1 MQRKLTKHNQAGF
14 SLIEMMIAVT
24 VMVLV
29 TSAVVSLMKSS
40 MIISTA
46 NYELTDAQQNLR
58 TAQEFIN
65 RDLMNAGDGLK
76 TISKIYVPNAFV
88 TSYLTLNPIVDTGMP
103 ANVRNLGILTSDN
116 QVPAGT
122 AVVGANP
129 ATTILSTSNPSPSPP
144 TLTDRQ
150 TILEV
155 DPQFIPIAP
164 SNVNGAGTLVTL
176 PGGTA
181 MTQFTVNEIY
191 YLSSA
196 TGGTFATI
204 TSINNGTRQ
213 LSFANGDPYG
223 LNLSGGTNLIKL
235 ISTNGTL
242 PTSLQRMRMIHY
254 YVNASKFLMRRVF
267 GAKCV
272 PAVACAGFQESII
285 AEHVLNVQFSYSL
298 NMTDSS
304 GNIVQPTGV
313 LSTPI
318 DRTNVRQV
326 EVMVTVE
333 TPHVLQSG
341 SRTQLSMST
350 STSVRNMQFRQAPN
364 PSPVP

>member
-46 NYELTDAQQNLR
+46 NYELTDAQQSLR
-58 TAQEFIN
+58 TSQEYIN

-88 TSYLTLNPIVDTGMP
+88 TSYITLNPIADAGLP

-129 ATTILSTSNPSPSPP
+129 ATTILSTPN
-144 TLTDRQ
+144 LTDRQ

-164 SNVNGAGTLVTL
+164 SNVNGGGTQVTL
-176 PGGTA
+176 PNGTD

-196 TGGTFATI
+196 LGGTFATI
-204 TSINNGTRQ
+204 TSINSGARQ
-213 LSFANGDPYG
+213 LFFASGDPYG
-223 LNLSGGTNLIKL
+223 LNLNGAANLIKL
-235 ISTNGTL
+235 VSTNGTL
-242 PTSLQRMRMIHY
+242 PTSLQRIRLIHY
-254 YVNASKFLMRRVF
+254 YVNASKFLTRRVF

-272 PAVACAGFQESII
+272 PSVACTGFQESII

-298 NMTDSS
+298 NMTDGA
-304 GNIVQPTGV
+304 GNVVQPTGV

-326 EVMVTVE
+326 EVTVTVE

-341 SRTQLSMST
+341 SRSQLSMST

-364 PSPVP
+364 PSPLP